1 MPFVA
6 DFHIHS
12 RYSRAT
18 SKNLTLEELDR
29 VAAEKGVAVLGTGD
43 FTHPLWFAELERE
56 LEEAEPGL
64 YRRKGSPY
72 GTRFLLTCEVA
83 SIYSKGGAVRR
94 VHTLLFAPSLEVARA
109 INKQLNQ
116 VGNLK
121 SDGRPILG
129 LDVAE
134 LARIT
139 LAVDERCMV
148 IPAHAWTPWFSVF
161 GSKSGFNSLEEA
173 FGDMAPHIFAI
184 ETGLSSD
191 PAMNWRVGALDD
203 IALISNSDCHSS
215 AKIAREANVFACE
228 MSYEAIRDTL
238 KTKDPKRFVETL
250 EFFPEEGKYH
260 YDGHRACNIRQK
272 PASTR
277 RLRRGGPIGPGAQ
290 ECPACGRPLTVG
302 VLSRVEELATRPEG
316 EKPGNAIPFRN
327 IIPLEELIAAT
338 YGNGVGT
345 KRVAKTYA
353 ALIAEFGTMLAV
365 ILDIPIEDIARVA
378 GWGVAEA
385 VRRMREGSVY
395 IEPGY
400 DGEYGTISVFTAEER
415 AEFNETQQHLF

>member
-1 MPFVA
+1 MIYMKQFVA

-29 VAAEKGVAVLGTGD
+29 VAAEKGVGVLGTGD
-43 FTHPLWFAELERE
+43 FTHPLWFAELEKE

-64 YRRKGSPY
+64 YKRKGSPW

-94 VHTLLFAPSLEVARA
+94 VHTLLFAPSLAVARS
-109 INKQLNQ
+109 INTALSK
-116 VGNLK
+116 VGNLH

-129 LDVAE
+129 LDIAE
-134 LARIT
+134 LAKV
-139 LAVDERCMV
+139 AFAADERCMV

-191 PAMNWRVGALDD
+191 PAMNWRVGALDT

-215 AKIAREANVFACE
+215 PKIAREANVFACE
-228 MSYEAIRDTL
+228 MNYEAIRDTL
-238 KTKDPKRFVETL
+238 RTKDPKRFVETL

-272 PASTR
+272 P
-277 RLRRGGPIGPGAQ
+277 IGPGAQ
-290 ECPACGRPLTVG
+290 ECPVCGRPLTVG
-302 VLSRVEELATRPEG
+302 VLSRVEELASRPEG
-316 EKPGNAIPFRN
+316 EKPPVAIPFRN

-338 YGNGVGT
+338 YGSGVGT
-345 KRVAKTYA
+345 KRVAATYR
-353 ALIAEFGTMLAV
+353 ALIAEFGTMLEV
-365 ILDIPIEDIARVA
+365 ILDTSIEDIARI
-378 GWGVAEA
+378 GGRGVAEA
-385 VRRMREGSVY
+385 VRRTREGSVY

-400 DGEYGTISVFTAEER
+400 DGEYGTIAVFTAEER
-415 AEFNETQQHLF
+415 AALNETQRPLF

>member
-1 MPFVA
+1 MPPFVA

-56 LEEAEPGL
+56 LEEVEPGL
-64 YRRKGSPY
+64 YKRKGSPY

-94 VHTLLFAPSLEVARA
+94 VHTLLFAPSLEAART
-109 INKQLNQ
+109 INRQLGQ
-116 VGNLK
+116 VGNLH

-129 LDVAE
+129 LDIEE
-134 LARIT
+134 LAKVA
-139 LAVDERCMV
+139 LAADERCMV

-191 PAMNWRVGALDD
+191 PAMNWRVRALDN

-215 AKIAREANVFACE
+215 PKIAREANVFACE
-228 MSYEAIRDTL
+228 MSYDAIYDTL
-238 KTKDPKRFVETL
+238 KTKDPKCFIETL

-272 PASTR
+272 PV
-277 RLRRGGPIGPGAQ
+277 GPGAQ
-290 ECPACGRPLTVG
+290 ECPVCGRPLTVG

-316 EKPGNAIPFRN
+316 EKPPVAVPFRN
-327 IIPLEELIAAT
+327 IIPLEELIAES
-338 YGNGVGT
+338 YGTGVGT
-345 KRVAKTYA
+345 KRVAQTYR
-353 ALIAEFGTMLAV
+353 ALLDEFGTMLNVVLDVAV
-365 ILDIPIEDIARVA
+365 PDIQRVGGLA
-378 GWGVAEA
+378 VAEA
-385 VRRMREGSVY
+385 VRRTREGAVH

-400 DGEYGTISVFTAEER
+400 DGEYGTIAVLSAEER
-415 AEFNETQQHLF
+415 AALNETQRPLF